1 MVDIPDTS
9 MNEDETLTLPLFGSD
24 VDGDAIYFVVNPAE
38 NVLAELNALGDSLV
52 LSPVLNW
59 FGSEEI
65 TVHLFDG
72 AGASDVSSFML
83 TVNPVDDVPII
94 REYIEDVVLY
104 EDFTQPW
111 SVNLNEVFLDID
123 GALTFT
129 TELEDTTLV
138 LHTLNGGVLTL
149 LSEQDAF
156 GETMMLV
163 TAMNPMR
170 ESVTDSVLVTVIGIN
185 DAPIMTQLPDVTIN
199 EDESIT
205 IALEGN
211 DVDGDAIYFAIE
223 PLQEINASIT
233 NDSLTLVPFPNW
245 NGEVQL
251 QFIY

>member
-1 MVDIPDTS
+1 MPNGITDMILTAWDPEDPLVITASDTFEITVANANNYPVMVDIPDTS

-24 VDGDAIYFVVNPAE
+24 VDGDAIYFVVSPAE

-52 LSPVLNW
+52 LSPVLDW

-94 REYIEDVVLY
+94 REYIEVVLY

-185 DAPIMTQLPDVTIN
+185 DAPVMTQL
-199 EDESIT
+199 
-205 IALEGN
+205 LM
-211 DVDGDAIYFAIE
+211 
-223 PLQEINASIT
+223 
-233 NDSLTLVPFPNW
+233 
-245 NGEVQL
+245 
-251 QFIY
+251 